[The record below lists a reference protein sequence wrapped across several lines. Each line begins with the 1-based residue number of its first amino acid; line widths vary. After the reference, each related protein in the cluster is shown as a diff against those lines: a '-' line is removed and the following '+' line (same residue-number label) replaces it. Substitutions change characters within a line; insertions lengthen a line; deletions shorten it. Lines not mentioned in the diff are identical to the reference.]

1 MNEMLEDTGEKLIP
15 ITMEIVFTI
24 KHNSRDG
31 YSLWYE
37 GKAYPNVSSGCS
49 FGGARE
55 YESKEEIK
63 HLIARERAWF
73 KASYGRP
80 IIEKIK
86 IVDERKKQ
94 NTLF

>member
-1 MNEMLEDTGEKLIP
+1 MKTELVDTGEKLIP
-15 ITMEIVFTI
+15 IIVEIVFTI

-31 YSLWYE
+31 LSLWYE
-37 GKAYPNVSSGCS
+37 GKAHPHVSSGCS
-49 FGGARE
+49 FGGCCD
-55 YESKEEIK
+55 YVDKEQIK
-63 HLIARERAWF
+63 HKIAQECAWF

-80 IIEKIK
+80 VIEKIQ